1 MTVAAAAPETNF
13 APRIGR
19 SVSIDHA
26 AKLLGVSRRTVY
38 NRINDG
44 RLRTVRTLGGSQ
56 RVVLESVVEL
66 RGALARSGAGR
77 ALRVRMAV
85 RATATTMGVLALLVV
100 GAARPAAAQAA
111 SSCDPIVKAST
122 PAGVA
127 SRLAS
132 RSAGGMG
139 ETRRAV

>member
-1 MTVAAAAPETNF
+1 MTLVVAAPETNF

-44 RLRTVRTLGGSQ
+44 RLRTVHTLGGSQ
-56 RVVLESVVEL
+56 RVVLDSLMEL
-66 RGALARSGAGR
+66 RSALSRSASGR
-77 ALRVRMAV
+77 ALRVRSAM
-85 RATATTMGVLALLVV
+85 RAAATTIGVLALLVV
-100 GAARPAAAQAA
+100 GAVRPAVAQPA
-111 SSCDPIVKAST
+111 SLCDPIVKAST
-122 PAGVA
+122 PAGTA

-132 RSAGGMG
+132 DSAGSVG

>member
-1 MTVAAAAPETNF
+1 MGNGGSFVMTLVAPAPETHF

-56 RVVLESVVEL
+56 RVVLDSVTEL
-66 RGALARSGAGR
+66 LGAVAMTGR
-77 ALRVRMAV
+77 RRTFGGAV
-85 RATATTMGVLALLVV
+85 RAAAATMGVFAMFLF
-100 GAARPAAAQAA
+100 
-111 SSCDPIVKAST
+111 
-122 PAGVA
+122 
-127 SRLAS
+127 
-132 RSAGGMG
+132 
-139 ETRRAV
+139 